1 MVMGFEF
8 LFDNDFPSGV
18 KSVFVNGKKYTK
30 NEFLE
35 IKKQKKLNVKEI
47 KIDI

>member
-1 MVMGFEF
+1 MSFEF
-8 LFDNDFPSGV
+8 LFDNVFPSGV

-35 IKKQKKLNVKEI
+35 IKKQKTLNVNEI